1 MPAKRCIETKN
12 MCLLFVD
19 YCKKLSIPKRK
30 RKIGYSEGKKLSYTQ
45 KKKGNWVQRG
55 KKAFYTQKKASELGI
70 ARRKS
75 FLYPKEK
82 GKWGRKKGYRIWF
95 SLRADMKKNW
105 MR

>member
-19 YCKKLSIPKRK
+19 YC
-30 RKIGYSEGKKLSYTQ
+30 KKLSYTQ

-82 GKWGRKKGYRIWF
+82 GKWGRKKGNRIWF